1 MAFFG
6 ITVENSKV
14 NKTRVLPVG
23 TSFAE
28 YLMHD

>member
-14 NKTRVLPVG
+14 NKTRALLVG

-28 YLMHD
+28 CFMYD